1 VSDKYN
7 FNDTNAVHILNIPRA
22 KVRGASGFRFA
33 FNEVGIRES
42 IAKILFEHI
51 QILKQKLAKQI
62 KREVSEQELAEL
74 PIFYDIKVLA
84 NLDWSNKKKF
94 LKFCQQKLF
103 IYLLSN

>member
-1 VSDKYN
+1 MDSD
-7 FNDTNAVHILNIPRA
+7 LL
-22 KVRGASGFRFA
+22 

-62 KREVSEQELAEL
+62 KREVSEQELSEL

-84 NLDWSNKKKF
+84 NLDWSNEKKF